1 MGKEICRLT
10 KTDKMCIRIHV
21 HQIDGEESFWDYIQG
36 YGKACYEEGKR
47 TGIKVKPKLRGGK

>member
-1 MGKEICRLT
+1 
-10 KTDKMCIRIHV
+10 MCIRIHV